1 MEIKEWLVKARL
13 LDIGD
18 TLYISCVNSTEAYA
32 ALGKFQAQ
40 LKGIGFKDYSII
52 PYVKPQEASPSA
64 WWVCL
69 AKVPR
74 TDKGYVKKADGKE
87 LKLEGDNYVS
97 VEAQRL
103 FQLAIKDG
111 KTEEELEGMAV
122 SDLERRYIK
131 ELIKSARGKIIYKG
145 LEV

>member
-18 TLYISCVNSTEAYA
+18 TLYISCINSTEAYA
-32 ALGKFQAQ
+32 ALSKFQTQ
-40 LKGIGFKDYSII
+40 LRGIGFSDYSIV
-52 PYVKPQEASPSA
+52 PYTKPQEKSPSA

-69 AKVPR
+69 SKVPR
-74 TDKGYVKKADGKE
+74 TDKGYVKKASGE
-87 LKLEGDNYVS
+87 LSLEGGSYISLD
-97 VEAQRL
+97 AQRL

-111 KTEEELEGMAV
+111 KSEEELESMAV
-122 SDLERRYIK
+122 NDLERRYIK
-131 ELIKSARGKIIYKG
+131 ELIKSTRGKILYKG